1 MLVVGS
7 RSALRVAGKRK
18 GALAGWIVALRKRKP
33 ERLVAVALANKLAR
47 ICWAIM
53 TTGEVFRQ
61 ETFAKA

>member
-1 MLVVGS
+1 M
-7 RSALRVAGKRK
+7 LRVASKHK
-18 GALAGWIVALRKRKP
+18 GPLAEWIAALRARKP

-61 ETFAKA
+61 EFFAKA